1 MQISILDTCTFP
13 VDLSSTLEAIALCHE
28 QAPVAG
34 QMVLGVTGHH
44 PEECEYEICA
54 PQDVGMALDAL
65 RSFLTGAQ
73 DTPGAELAPSYVHP
87 YFEGEEQT
95 ATGAFSTLFA
105 EDLATPDFAANPT
118 GLRASPRDAEYLL
131 VAKNGQGEAAGYIQ
145 FRVSFFPELDD
156 APTAGLERHAG
167 LVVTLD
173 RIFVRQAER
182 GVGVGTALLEKV
194 GFVMWAE
201 LRGIASQVRSRPAA
215 PESPVV
221 LHPYVMSTWYS
232 WAGKMAHYRLVDL
245 VTQYRDAA
253 SDDFST
259 PSFRLADVCEHG
271 QY

>member
-1 MQISILDTCTFP
+1 MQISILDTCTLP

-28 QAPVAG
+28 QGPVAG

-54 PQDVGMALDAL
+54 PQDAGMALDAL
-65 RSFLTGAQ
+65 RTFLNGTQ
-73 DTPGAELAPSYVHP
+73 DTSHTEPAPSYVHP

-95 ATGAFSTLFA
+95 PAGAFHTLFA
-105 EDLATPDFAANPT
+105 EDMATPDFAANRT
-118 GLRASPRDAEYLL
+118 GLLASPRDAQYLL
-131 VAKNGQGEAAGYIQ
+131 VAKNAQGDAAGYIQ
-145 FRVSFFPELDD
+145 FRVSLFPELDD
-156 APTAGLERHAG
+156 APAATVERHAG

-173 RIFVRQAER
+173 RIFVRQSER
-182 GVGVGTALLEKV
+182 GVGVGTALLEKA
-194 GFVMWAE
+194 GFVVWAE
-201 LRGIASQVRSRPAA
+201 LRGIASQVRTQRATPG
-215 PESPVV
+215 SPVV

-259 PSFRLADVCEHG
+259 PSFRLANVCEHG